1 MINLLIVLYLL
12 KIRIF
17 NMTSVD
23 TRIFNQAMDMPFEE
37 LEKFLSYISDI
48 KKFITWNKLG
58 LLSDESRKNLIIF
71 LFKNNLLCGTLRL
84 NLSIDESIECINAIN
99 ESNQPL
105 ELRFWQGHV
114 LTREHIENIESLK
127 VMWFR

>member
-48 KKFITWNKLG
+48 KKFITNEPVE
-58 LLSDESRKNLIIF
+58 DA
-71 LFKNNLLCGTLRL
+71 LFTFKSAEFPGFEVNDLR
-84 NLSIDESIECINAIN
+84 
-99 ESNQPL
+99 
-105 ELRFWQGHV
+105 
-114 LTREHIENIESLK
+114 
-127 VMWFR
+127 